1 MCFIPQYKKAYPSL
15 SLLNLAVFKQFE
27 RAKITSG
34 KAAINLRERQL
45 LRFHRWF
52 VRPRRFV
59 HFKLR
64 MLKKNTLTDKLRR
77 LAYLQLWSFMAEAL
91 S

>member
-45 LRFHRWF
+45 LRFRRWF

-64 MLKKNTLTDKLRR
+64 MLKKKYFNRQATQARILTIMVIYGR
-77 LAYLQLWSFMAEAL
+77 S